1 MGSAIHTEK
10 LKLNDG
16 RSVLIRDA
24 QAEDGE
30 LFRAYLTELG
40 ASTEY
45 MLTHPED
52 MRMAGV
58 YESCLSKIDTGGF
71 YALTAIDEDT
81 GTMIGNS
88 ALYFNEPVKL
98 SHVAGLAM
106 GVLPDWQGVGLG
118 AWMLKRSIEDMK
130 QHPKIK
136 RLQLV
141 VMDGNDHARRMY
153 ERIGFTHEGKRV
165 KAVQQPDGSYRDEFL
180 MAMWV
185 GE

>member
-1 MGSAIHTEK
+1 M
-10 LKLNDG
+10 
-16 RSVLIRDA
+16 LIRSGHA
-24 QAEDGE
+24 GDGE
-30 LFRAYLTELG
+30 LFRAYLAELG
-40 ASTEY
+40 ASTEF
-45 MLTHPED
+45 MLTHPAD

-58 YESCLSKIDTGGF
+58 YENSLAKIASGEF

-81 GTMIGNS
+81 GKMIGNS

-106 GVLPDWQGVGLG
+106 GVLPDWQGNGLG
-118 AWMLKRSIEDMK
+118 VWMLKRSIQDMK
-130 QHPKIK
+130 QHPKID

-153 ERIGFTHEGKRV
+153 ERIGFEHEGKRI
-165 KAVQQPDGSYRDEFL
+165 KAVRQPDGSHRDEYL

-185 GE
+185 GD